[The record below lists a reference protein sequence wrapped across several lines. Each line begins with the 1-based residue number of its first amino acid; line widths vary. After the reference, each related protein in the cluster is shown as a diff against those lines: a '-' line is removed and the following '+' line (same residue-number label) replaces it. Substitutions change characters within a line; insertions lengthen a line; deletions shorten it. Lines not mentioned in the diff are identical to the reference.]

1 MKKIIAGL
9 LVLLSL
15 SFSLVSCRNYDA
27 ENGSYSYYNGRT
39 EDRENNRNVAKET
52 RNRVMKSYNKAKDNV
67 KNAVDNVTDDV
78 KNMMK

>member
-1 MKKIIAGL
+1 MKKLLIGL
-9 LVLLSL
+9 ALISTLSM
-15 SFSLVSCRNYDA
+15 SLISCRNYDA
-27 ENGSYSYYNGRT
+27 DNGDYSYYNGRI

-52 RNRVMKSYNKAKDNV
+52 RDRVMKSYDKAKNNV